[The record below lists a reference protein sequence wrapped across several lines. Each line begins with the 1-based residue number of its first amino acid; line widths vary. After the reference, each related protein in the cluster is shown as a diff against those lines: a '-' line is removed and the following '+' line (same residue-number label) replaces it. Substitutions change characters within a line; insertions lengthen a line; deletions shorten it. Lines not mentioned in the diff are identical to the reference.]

1 MTSVHGEMSA
11 RLQRMT
17 EELKNLEHDL
27 KSEQHPDMRLVQDFR
42 DALDSSRM
50 TAWTITELL
59 RVRQINL
66 NPQAA
71 LPFLFA
77 ERIRRFTQMTKDL
90 SDDMNKQNPQFHPD
104 GIDALSDV
112 LEMLQSQLNRLASR

>member
-1 MTSVHGEMSA
+1 MTSTNGEISA
-11 RLQRMT
+11 RLRSVTDQLRD
-17 EELKNLEHDL
+17 LERDL
-27 KSEQHPDMRLVQDFR
+27 KSEKQPDAQLVQNFR

-59 RVRQINL
+59 HARKTNP

-77 ERIRRFTQMTKDL
+77 ERIRRFTQMTNDL
-90 SDDMNKQNPQFHPD
+90 CADIDNQNIRLQSH
-104 GIDALSDV
+104 GIDALSGALD
-112 LEMLQSQLNRLASR
+112 LLQSQLSRLAK

>member
-1 MTSVHGEMSA
+1 MTSTNEEMSA
-11 RLQRMT
+11 RLRSVTDQLRD
-17 EELKNLEHDL
+17 LERDL
-27 KSEQHPDMRLVQDFR
+27 KLEKQPDAQLVQNFR

-59 RVRQINL
+59 HARKTNL

-77 ERIRRFTQMTKDL
+77 ERIRRFTQMTNDL
-90 SDDMNKQNPQFHPD
+90 CADIDNQNIRLQSD
-104 GIDALSDV
+104 GIDALSGALD
-112 LEMLQSQLNRLASR
+112 LLQSQLSRLTK